1 MRFVEF
7 ERARGILYTLCNR
20 ESMRLLR
27 SVLVYFRLQY
37 VGQRCQMYIK
47 QIKMA
52 LDEKSGKDEE
62 YKVKVIA
69 LRTTS
74 NIHSLIKVR

>member
-1 MRFVEF
+1 M
-7 ERARGILYTLCNR
+7 
-20 ESMRLLR
+20 
-27 SVLVYFRLQY
+27 
-37 VGQRCQMYIK
+37 K

-52 LDEKSGKDEE
+52 LNEKSGKDEE

-74 NIHSLIKVR
+74 NIHTLIKVSKTMVYPVNTAELGSLMLA

>member
-1 MRFVEF
+1 NPEF
-7 ERARGILYTLCNR
+7 LTASEAA
-20 ESMRLLR
+20 EKLR
-27 SVLVYFRLQY
+27 DFKLRLQY

-47 QIKMA
+47 QLKMA
-52 LDEKSGKDEE
+52 LNEKSGKKDEE

-74 NIHSLIKVR
+74 NIHTLIK